1 MNIFQIKP
9 NDGLPDK
16 ICNMCVNK
24 LNECISFVRLCEKS
38 DRKYREILEKCSE
51 NEETTTEANMDLSQ
65 NMFPECKR
73 VTETD
78 SSNVFMDINKIN
90 TKEHD
95 NDLKTSKKKEKQ
107 QCSTCGKLM
116 SCRYDNFSLKVGHSL
131 YL

>member
-1 MNIFQIKP
+1 
-9 NDGLPDK
+9 
-16 ICNMCVNK
+16 MCVNK

-51 NEETTTEANMDLSQ
+51 NEGTTTEADMDLSQ
-65 NMFPECKR
+65 DMFPECKR
-73 VTETD
+73 VTETY
-78 SSNVFMDINKIN
+78 SSNVFIDINKIN

-116 SCRYDNFSLKVGHSL
+116 SCRYDNFFLESGPFTILIT
-131 YL
+131 